1 MICVN
6 LRFIIHYDIPSLV
19 KTLGKY
25 ILFYLSF
32 HIAGV
37 NSTVIPKAEAIR

>member
-19 KTLGKY
+19 KTLGKF
-25 ILFYLSF
+25 ILFILAF
-32 HIAGV
+32 
-37 NSTVIPKAEAIR
+37 T